1 MLKRYFRIEK
11 QYNNRVIEG
20 DIITYKNM
28 KVSEILAD
36 EEYPHQKSL
45 QNLLK
50 RIRSLNQYIVEEVTD
65 DKILF
70 KTRDMVFIYVEPLDD
85 CVKVSTDFY
94 ADRIIDLANKYEVI
108 PKTTMDGTDT
118 ISYSIKNP
126 MFVQYGV
133 SLAQQAF
140 TRFKRLKI

>member
-1 MLKRYFRIEK
+1 
-11 QYNNRVIEG
+11 
-20 DIITYKNM
+20 M
-28 KVSEILAD
+28 KVKDILKD

-45 QNLLK
+45 QNVLK
-50 RIRSLNQYIVEEVTD
+50 RIRALNQYIVEEVED

-70 KTRDMVFIYVEPLDD
+70 KIRDMVFVYVEPLDD

-94 ADRIIDLANKYEVI
+94 YDRIVDLANKYDVEY
-108 PKTTMDGTDT
+108 KTTMDGTDT

-126 MFVQYGV
+126 MFVQYAV

-140 TRFKRLKI
+140 TRFKRLKV